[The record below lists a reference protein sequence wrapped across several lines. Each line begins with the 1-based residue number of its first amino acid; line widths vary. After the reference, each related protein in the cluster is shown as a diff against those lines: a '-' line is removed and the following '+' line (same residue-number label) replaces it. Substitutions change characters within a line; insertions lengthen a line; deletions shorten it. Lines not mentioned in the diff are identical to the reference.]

1 MGRGLTNIPG
11 GCGVQKAQMPSVGGG
26 GEITTG
32 REVLLKSFE
41 NLFIFNS
48 FIAFFFSVIKRFIL
62 SDTESVLKCS

>member
-1 MGRGLTNIPG
+1 MGRGLTNIPR
-11 GCGVQKAQMPSVGGG
+11 GCGVQKAQMPSVGGVDHHV
-26 GEITTG
+26 TG
-32 REVLLKSFE
+32 VLLKSFE